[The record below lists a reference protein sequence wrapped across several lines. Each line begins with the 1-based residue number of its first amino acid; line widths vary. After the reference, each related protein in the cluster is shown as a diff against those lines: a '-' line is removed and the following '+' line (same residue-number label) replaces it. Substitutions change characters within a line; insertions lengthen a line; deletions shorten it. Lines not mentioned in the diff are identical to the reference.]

1 VKARGHESVDFIRA
15 IVQADLASNRHD
27 GRVVTRF
34 PPEPNGYPHIGH
46 AKSICLNFGV
56 ARDFGGHC
64 NLRFDDTNPTTEDIE
79 YVKAIERDVRWLGFD
94 WGPHVYHASDY
105 FERLYQF
112 AIELI
117 EQGLAYV
124 DGSSDEQVSAHRGT
138 ITEPGRPTP
147 DRGRS
152 VADNLDLFRRM
163 RAGEFAEGQYV
174 LRAKIDLAS
183 PNMKMRDPVV
193 YRIRHR
199 SHYRTGDAW
208 CIYPIYDFAHCL
220 SDAIEGITH
229 SICTL
234 EFENNR
240 ELYDWYLDH
249 LKTEYRPHQYEFAR
263 LNLTHFVMSKRLLL
277 TLVNTGQVKGWDDP
291 RMPTLSGL
299 RRRGYTPAAIREF
312 CDRIG
317 VAKTN
322 STVELE
328 LLEFCLREDL
338 NRTAPRA
345 LCVMKPLKLVIDN
358 YPEGKT
364 ESFDAPFFPPDVGG
378 EGSRKLQFS
387 RELYIE
393 QEDFAEDPPKKWH
406 RLAPGA
412 EVRLRYA
419 YFVTCKRVVKNSAG
433 EVIEIGCE
441 YDPSSIGGAASDGRK
456 VRGTLHWVSAKDAV
470 RCEVRLYDRLFVDAE
485 PDLAAAGADYSSL
498 LNPDSLKVVDALI
511 EPSVSP
517 GVAGSQY
524 QFERHGFFVVDPDTT
539 PDHLVFNRTVTL
551 RDSWAKIV
559 AEEKGQESK
568 RAQPKAAVQHAA
580 APKAPASAARGAS
593 DVALGPQASALQTEF
608 QLTHEQA
615 RLLGQSP
622 ELVRFYRD
630 AVSRHADAKLVA
642 NWVTTEVLRELK
654 ERTVSNLPF
663 DGAAIGELVE
673 LLAGDRITTTA
684 AKEVFALMLKGEGA
698 PARIVEAR
706 GLGKLSDQA
715 ALARTVESVLSQ
727 HPDHVQKYKAGQS
740 GLLGFLV
747 GQVMR
752 ATGGRADAK
761 QVNTLVRDTLAR

>member
-1 VKARGHESVDFIRA
+1 LDFIRA
-15 IVQADLASNRHD
+15 IVQADLAAKRHG

-46 AKSICLNFGV
+46 AKAICLNFGV
-56 ARDFGGHC
+56 ARDFGGRCH
-64 NLRFDDTNPTTEDIE
+64 LRFDDTNPTTEDLE
-79 YVKAIERDVRWLGFD
+79 YVNAIERDVRWLGFD
-94 WGPHVYHASDY
+94 WGPHLYHASDY

-112 AIELI
+112 AVELI
-117 EQGLAYV
+117 QKGLAYV
-124 DGSSDEQVSAHRGT
+124 CSLKDEEISQYRGT
-138 ITEPGRPTP
+138 VTEPGRASP
-147 DRGRS
+147 DRDRGL
-152 VADNLDLFRRM
+152 AENLDLFRRM

-174 LRAKIDLAS
+174 LRAKIDMAS

-199 SHYRTGDAW
+199 SHYRTKDAW

-229 SICTL
+229 SLCTL

-249 LKTEYRPHQYEFAR
+249 LTTEYRPHQYEFAR

-328 LLEFCLREDL
+328 LLEFCVREDL
-338 NRTAPRA
+338 NRTARRA

-358 YPEGKT
+358 YPADKT

-378 EGSRKLQFS
+378 DGSRKLQFS

-393 QEDFAEDPPKKWH
+393 RDDFAEDPPKRWH

-419 YFVTCKRVVKNSAG
+419 YLVTCTRVVKDAAG

-441 YDPSSIGGAASDGRK
+441 YDPGSVGGAASDGRK
-456 VRGTLHWVSAKDAV
+456 VRGTLHWVSAKNAV
-470 RCEVRLYDRLFVDAE
+470 PCEVRLYDRLFADAA

-498 LNPDSLKVVDALI
+498 LNPDSLKVVNALI

-517 GVAGSQY
+517 GTAGAQY

-539 PDHLVFNRTVTL
+539 ADHLVFNRTVTL

-559 AEEKGQESK
+559 AEDKGEESR
-568 RAQPKAAVQHAA
+568 RAEPR
-580 APKAPASAARGAS
+580 SAARAPAAKAPPVSARAAS
-593 DVALGPQASALQTEF
+593 ELALSEDALRLQSEF
-608 QLTHEQA
+608 QLSPEQA
-615 RLLGQSP
+615 RLLGQSA
-622 ELVRFYRD
+622 ELARFYRD
-630 AVSRHADAKLVA
+630 AVERHAEPKAVA

-654 ERTVSNLPF
+654 ERSVGELPF
-663 DGAAIGELVE
+663 GGTAIGELVG
-673 LLAGDRITTTA
+673 LLDGGHISTTA
-684 AKEVFALMLKGEGA
+684 AKEVFALMLRGEGA
-698 PARIVEAR
+698 PAAIVEAR
-706 GLGKLSDQA
+706 GLGKLNDQA
-715 ALARTVESVLSQ
+715 ALAGEVERVLAQ
-727 HPDHVQKYKAGQS
+727 HPEHVQKYKAGQA
-740 GLLGFLV
+740 GLFGFLV

-761 QVNTLVRDTLAR
+761 LVNTLVRDTLAR